1 MQQRKRK
8 FGDRYDG
15 WRIRTGKPDLFF
27 TLIPHIMRTRV
38 DSQCYFDER
47 IDLEPIEKLLQKLR
61 KDGQKNIKT
70 YHVFMAAIIR
80 TISQRPRINRF
91 VAGSKI
97 YARNHINLSIAIK
110 RSMSDSGEETT
121 IKPRFEPSDTL
132 LDVAEKVN
140 ASYIESAK
148 TDGTNGTD
156 NFVKA
161 VLHLPSWVNHFIVF
175 FMRNLDKIGWM
186 PKSLNEVSPFHASAF
201 LTDVGS
207 IGISSIYHHLYEFG
221 TTSVFISMGRKERRL
236 VIAPDG
242 MVKEKRFINVRVVV
256 DERICDGFYYGST
269 FKLFQRIMAHPE
281 ILLEP
286 PETIVYDT

>member
-8 FGDRYDG
+8 FGDRYDV

-61 KDGQKNIKT
+61 KDGLKNIKT

-140 ASYIESAK
+140 ASYMESTK
-148 TDGTNGTD
+148 LLGTNGTD

-161 VLHLPSWVNHFIVF
+161 VCNML
-175 FMRNLDKIGWM
+175 
-186 PKSLNEVSPFHASAF
+186 
-201 LTDVGS
+201 
-207 IGISSIYHHLYEFG
+207 
-221 TTSVFISMGRKERRL
+221 
-236 VIAPDG
+236 
-242 MVKEKRFINVRVVV
+242 
-256 DERICDGFYYGST
+256 
-269 FKLFQRIMAHPE
+269 
-281 ILLEP
+281 
-286 PETIVYDT
+286 